1 MSIKNFL
8 AEQRALVETIDSQ
21 RLTLISEIEKQFETI
36 LKAEAVHYEQQLERL
51 LQAKQELIKTINEQ
65 YGYGVA

>member
-21 RLTLISEIEKQFETI
+21 RLVLIAEIDKQFESI
-36 LKAEAVHYEQQLERL
+36 LKAEAIHYEQQLERL
-51 LQAKQELIKTINEQ
+51 LHAKQDLTNTINEQ
-65 YGYGVA
+65 YGVA